1 MKTIKIL
8 ALALSLSFGF
18 AAAAH
23 AGEGRGQVEVPASAV
38 KAVVAGPTAISAY
51 SEFSGA
57 RLFVVEAVT
66 GTDSDCQAA
75 AQKSIGSALAGDKV
89 ETLNVGAGQIACVA
103 STGERNIELLWKAQ
117 KGAPAPMI
125 LARR

>member
-1 MKTIKIL
+1 MKTVKTL

-23 AGEGRGQVEVPASAV
+23 AAPRRGQVEVSASAA
-38 KAVVAGPTAISAY
+38 KAVVVGPVAIAAY

-57 RLFVVEAVT
+57 RFYVVHAVT
-66 GTDSDCQAA
+66 GTDRDCERGVQA
-75 AQKSIGSALAGDKV
+75 SFGSTLTADKV
-89 ETLNVGAGQIACVA
+89 ERFSIGAGQIGCVA
-103 STGERNIELLWKAQ
+103 STGARDIELLWKTQ
-117 KGAPAPMI
+117 TSAPAETI

>member
-8 ALALSLSFGF
+8 SLALSLTFGF
-18 AAAAH
+18 AAIAH
-23 AGEGRGQVEVPASAV
+23 AGEGRGQVQVPASAA
-38 KAVVAGPTAISAY
+38 KAVVVGPTAISAY

-57 RLFVVEAVT
+57 KLFVVEAVT

-75 AQKSIGSALAGDKV
+75 AQKQAGSALAGDKV
-89 ETLNVGAGQIACVA
+89 ETLSVGAGQVACVVA
-103 STGERNIELLWKAQ
+103 SGERNIELLWKAQ
-117 KGAPAPMI
+117 KSAPASMM